1 MSQSDVEVTPYS
13 EADVE
18 TLAAIHLAAFK
29 GYMNS
34 RMGKKYVRAFLRWF
48 LTYPNSIALKATLRG
63 AAIGYVVGAP
73 LGYAQ
78 PMNRSLLKIG
88 IYSIISHP
96 HVLLHPNFTRAASAK
111 LRLLLGR
118 KPASITLKQPE
129 GKGIS
134 LVGIGVHPQSS
145 GNGVGTAIMKA
156 FENKARV
163 IGMDYMRLSV
173 YDHNEVARA
182 VYEKSGWKMAERVGN
197 ALYYQKSLT

>member
-1 MSQSDVEVTPYS
+1 M
-13 EADVE
+13 E

-78 PMNRSLLKIG
+78 PMNRSLLKTG
-88 IYSIISHP
+88 ICSIISHP

-156 FENKARV
+156 FENKARL
-163 IGMDYMRLSV
+163 IGMGYMRLSV

-182 VYEKSGWKMAERVGN
+182 VYEKSGWKIAERVGN